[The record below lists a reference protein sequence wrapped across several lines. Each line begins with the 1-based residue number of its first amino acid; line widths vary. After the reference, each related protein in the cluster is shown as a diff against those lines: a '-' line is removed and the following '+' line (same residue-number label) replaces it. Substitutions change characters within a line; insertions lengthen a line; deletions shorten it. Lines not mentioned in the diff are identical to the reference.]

1 MFDLQQA
8 LNCKIIALC
17 ILYANHVWDISFD
30 VTIWGLWFY
39 TTLLWLAINFS
50 LSFAYSNSINAL
62 MNIIEL
68 MPQFKD
74 QEINILQ
81 FFSYGERM
89 EN

>member
-1 MFDLQQA
+1 
-8 LNCKIIALC
+8 
-17 ILYANHVWDISFD
+17 
-30 VTIWGLWFY
+30 
-39 TTLLWLAINFS
+39 
-50 LSFAYSNSINAL
+50 

-68 MPQFKD
+68 MPHFRD